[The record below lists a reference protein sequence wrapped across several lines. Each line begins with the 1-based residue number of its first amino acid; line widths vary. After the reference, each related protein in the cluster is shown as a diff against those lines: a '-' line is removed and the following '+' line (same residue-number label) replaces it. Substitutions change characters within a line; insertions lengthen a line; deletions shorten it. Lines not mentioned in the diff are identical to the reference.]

1 MPLPALLRH
10 ARLWMFLV
18 IIWFVVLWIA
28 SSQASYLPPPL
39 FSFQDKVEHALY
51 FCAGSFCFTT
61 AIRLST
67 STSSIMVGMKKLLPL
82 WLAVIFAMLLGAGDE
97 FHQTFTPGRSGND
110 LGDWLA
116 DTVGGVLSYLASR
129 CVRWPKSQQQSQ
141 K

>member
-1 MPLPALLRH
+1 MLSLPTFLYPSK
-10 ARLWMFLV
+10 LWGFLV
-18 IIWFVVLWIA
+18 VLWFVVLWIA

-61 AIRLST
+61 AIRLSAAQGLV
-67 STSSIMVGMKKLLPL
+67 IRVLKRLLPL
-82 WLAVIFAMLLGAGDE
+82 WLALLFAMLVGAMDE

-116 DTVGGVLSYLASR
+116 DSVGGFMSYLASR
-129 CVRWPKSQQQSQ
+129 LVRWPQR
-141 K
+141 

>member
-1 MPLPALLRH
+1 MHLPSLLLH
-10 ARLWMFLV
+10 TRLWLFLLIV
-18 IIWFVVLWIA
+18 WFIVLWIA

-61 AIRLST
+61 AIRLSPT
-67 STSSIMVGMKKLLPL
+67 QSAFITGMKKLLPL
-82 WLAVIFAMLLGAGDE
+82 WLALLFAMLIGALDE

-116 DTVGGVLSYLASR
+116 DTLGGFLSYLSSR
-129 CVRWPKSQQQSQ
+129 LIRWPQR
-141 K
+141 